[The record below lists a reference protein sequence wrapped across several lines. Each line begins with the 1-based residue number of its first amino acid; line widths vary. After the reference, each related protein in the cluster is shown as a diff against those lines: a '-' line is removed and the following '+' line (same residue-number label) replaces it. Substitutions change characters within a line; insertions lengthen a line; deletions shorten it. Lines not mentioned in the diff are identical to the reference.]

1 MRVLVV
7 EDDPQVARV
16 VRLALER
23 EGFEVTVEESGGNG
37 VAQALTGGYAVM
49 ILDLGL
55 PDLDGIDVCRAVRAV
70 SDTRILML
78 TARDAVE
85 DRVTGLDA
93 GADDYLIKPFA
104 PQELVARVRALS
116 RRPGNLAHAD
126 QPVTLGGWQ
135 VSPLR
140 REVRVDGQV
149 VELTRREFD
158 LLWYLVQNPGVTLT
172 RDMILDRVWGWS
184 YGGGSNVV
192 DVYIGYLRQKLPMG
206 GKYPQI
212 ATVRGVG
219 YSLKLPSDGEGC

>member
-23 EGFEVTVEESGGNG
+23 EGFEVAVEDTGAGG
-37 VAQALTGGYAVM
+37 VAQALTGGYAVL

-55 PDLDGIDVCRAVRAV
+55 PDIDGIDVCRAVRAV

-104 PQELVARVRALS
+104 PQELAARVRALS

-126 QPVTLGGWQ
+126 QPVTMGGWQ
-135 VSPLR
+135 ISPLR

-158 LLWYLVQNPGVTLT
+158 LLWYFVQNPGVTLT

-206 GKYPQI
+206 GRYPQLT
-212 ATVRGVG
+212 TVRGVG
-219 YSLKLPSDGEGC
+219 YSLKPPPDEETC

>member
-23 EGFEVTVEESGGNG
+23 EGFEVAVEETGAGG
-37 VAQALTGGYAVM
+37 VAQALTGGYAVL

-55 PDLDGIDVCRAVRAV
+55 PDIDGIDVCRAVRAV

-104 PQELVARVRALS
+104 PQELAARVRALS

-126 QPVTLGGWQ
+126 QPVTMGGWQ
-135 VSPLR
+135 ISPLR

-158 LLWYLVQNPGVTLT
+158 LLWYFVQNPGVTLT

-206 GKYPQI
+206 GRYPQL

-219 YSLKLPSDGEGC
+219 YSLKPPPDEDTC